1 MNIPYIT
8 YREEKEGNLLY
19 YILQKEHPHYVGVI
33 TYGPVENRIQIP
45 ITEHNLYV
53 TFAGTIRG
61 YYMPSYKDVVA
72 EVENTMTSMAIWFYD
87 NRILKEPKKYSKF
100 KINVSST
107 NQQDIR

>member
-1 MNIPYIT
+1 MIPYIT

-33 TYGPVENRIQIP
+33 AYGPIENKIQIP

-61 YYMPSYKDVVA
+61 NFIPSYRDVVNQI
-72 EVENTMTSMAIWFYD
+72 EQTMTSMAIWYYE

-100 KINVSST
+100 KLNVSSA
-107 NQQDIR
+107 NQQNIR

>member
-1 MNIPYIT
+1 MIPYIT

-33 TYGPVENRIQIP
+33 AYNVIENKIQVP

-61 YYMPSYKDVVA
+61 NYIPSYKDVVK
-72 EVENTMTSMAIWFYD
+72 EIENTMSSMSLWFYE
-87 NRILKEPKKYSKF
+87 NRILKEPKKYQKF
-100 KINVSST
+100 KYVSSA

>member
-1 MNIPYIT
+1 MIPYIT

-19 YILQKEHPHYVGVI
+19 YILQKEHPHYVWVI
-33 TYGPVENRIQIP
+33 AYGPIENKIQIP

-61 YYMPSYKDVVA
+61 NFIPSYRDVVNQI
-72 EVENTMTSMAIWFYD
+72 EQTMTSMAIWYYE

-100 KINVSST
+100 KLNVSSA
-107 NQQDIR
+107 NQQNIR